1 MPYANQPTV
10 TLSELT
16 DENLKF
22 ILEDTDLRFIDLCI
36 ILDKHHKYNHRYYD
50 FYVFFFCI
58 GFWKLYNNLNKL
70 YLESERSQQL

>member
-36 ILDKHHKYNHRYYD
+36 ILDKHHKYNHR
-50 FYVFFFCI
+50 
-58 GFWKLYNNLNKL
+58 
-70 YLESERSQQL
+70 

>member
-10 TLSELT
+10 TLAELT

-22 ILEDTDLRFIDLCI
+22 TLEDTDLRFIDLCI
-36 ILDKHHKYNHRYYD
+36 ILDKHHKYKYITDTMTYG
-50 FYVFFFCI
+50 FFFLH
-58 GFWKLYNNLNKL
+58 WKLYNNLNKL